1 MLIIN
6 ENSFNT
12 DRESKEYL
20 WVNNCGRQ
28 ANSKDTLAIRRT
40 SGRKDYQFIYLQEGC
55 GFYFLDGCFRKV
67 EAGSLILYRP
77 GEPQIYEYRADHPHE
92 GYWLHFSGT
101 GVKRL
106 LRLAGLT
113 EHVSEIGNDPVISE
127 MFRRIMREVQRKSGG
142 YQVMCAGLLAELIAQ
157 LGRKCAFAH
166 KNEDTLTKVAPAV
179 DYFHDHFQTEI
190 SLDDAALLCRMSKYH
205 FIRQF
210 TTATGSSPHAY
221 QTLLRMQRA
230 RELLTDS
237 TLNVSEVAEAVGY
250 ENPLYF
256 SRIFRKYAGCS
267 PREYRQKSQK
277 S

>member
-1 MLIIN
+1 MVIID
-6 ENSFNT
+6 EKSCNT
-12 DRESKEYL
+12 DRESDEYL
-20 WVNNCGRQ
+20 WVNNCGLQ
-28 ANSKDTLAIRRT
+28 IDSKDSYAIRRP
-40 SGRKDYQFIYLQEGC
+40 SGRKDYQFIYLLEGS
-55 GFYFLDGCFRKV
+55 GLYFLDGCFRKV
-67 EAGSLILYRP
+67 EAGNLILYQP
-77 GEPQIYEYRADHPHE
+77 GEPQIYEYRADCPHE

-101 GVKRL
+101 GAKRL

-113 EHVSEIGNDPVISE
+113 EHVAKIGNDPVISE
-127 MFRRIMREVQRKSGG
+127 LFRRIMREVQRKSGG

-179 DYFHDHFQTEI
+179 DYFHDHFQAEI
-190 SLDDAALLCRMSKYH
+190 PLDDAARLCRMSKYH

-210 TTATGSSPHAY
+210 TAAVGSSPHAY
-221 QTLLRMQRA
+221 QTLLRIQRA

-237 TLNVSEVAEAVGY
+237 TLNISEVAEAVGY

-267 PREYRQKSQK
+267 PKEYRRKSQK